1 MASKSDME
9 SVEEQVKKI
18 VLVMNN
24 GNEIQQHLERK
35 QSRTDER
42 LSELQARME
51 ERQSHIE
58 SKLDRMMQIM
68 TEGVANTE
76 RGDINSS
83 FIEEDNSIPLG
94 IVLDDNKGTTTQIPN
109 CTVATHIADGNRIGK
124 FSCFTNALWQLYHI
138 FLELMV
144 NSIWRVVL
152 PPALIVK
159 KFVEKMSNA
168 INMIFTSVTKILLD
182 NV

>member
-42 LSELQARME
+42 LSELQSHTDERLSKLQARME
-51 ERQSHIE
+51 ERQSHLE

-138 FLELMV
+138 FLELTV
-144 NSIWRVVL
+144 NRIWGAASIL
-152 PPALIVK
+152 LIVK
-159 KFVEKMSNA
+159 KIRGKKLQIQS
-168 INMIFTSVTKILLD
+168 I
-182 NV
+182 